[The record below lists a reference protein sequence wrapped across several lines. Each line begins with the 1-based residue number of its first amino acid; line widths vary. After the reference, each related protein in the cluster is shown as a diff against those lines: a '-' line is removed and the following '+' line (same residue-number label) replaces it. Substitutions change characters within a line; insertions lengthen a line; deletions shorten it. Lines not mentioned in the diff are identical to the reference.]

1 MTPDQILSNP
11 LLNKGTAFT
20 DAERDRLHLH
30 GFLPYQVSTLE
41 EQVKRR
47 YDNFLSQPSDLAKWT
62 FLTALQNR
70 NEILF
75 YRLVLE
81 HIDEMLPF
89 VYTPTVGDVSLH
101 FSALYTHPRG
111 IYLSY
116 PLQDKIDTILA
127 HLPHKDIDVIVVT
140 DGERILGLGDLGAG
154 GMAIP
159 IGKSSLY
166 TLFGG
171 IHPSRTLP
179 IMLDVGTNNK
189 ALLDD
194 PLYLGWRHPRVTGK
208 DYDAFVDRFVQT
220 VRKRFPKGLLQW
232 EDFGRDHARP
242 LLDRYRDQIC
252 SFNDDIQGTA
262 AVVHAAIL
270 AATHLTQSELHEQRI
285 LIFGGGSAGLGI
297 CHHLLGA
304 MQEKVSEKEAKK
316 AFYIFDKEGLV
327 HTGQK
332 VPPSQ
337 APFARPHDE
346 VRTWKTTTLE
356 DVISHVRPTVLI
368 GVSGQSGAFTEK
380 AITTMAKYTP
390 RPIVFPLSNPTSK
403 CEAHPADLLEWT
415 QGKAIIG
422 TGSPF
427 EPVSYG
433 GQTHTIAQCNN
444 VSIFPGI
451 GLGIIACK
459 AKKVTDKMFYRA
471 AEVLSDHAPLRRD
484 PFGGLFP
491 SFDELREISK
501 KIAYAVIEVA
511 GEGKVSSSEIEAM
524 IKKTMWYPDYQT

>member
-1 MTPDQILSNP
+1 MTPDQILSSP

-20 DAERDRLHLH
+20 EEERDRLHLH

-47 YDNFLSQPSDLAKWT
+47 YDNFLSQPSDLDKWT

-116 PLQDKIDTILA
+116 PLQDKIDDIFA
-127 HLPHKDIDVIVVT
+127 HLPHNDVDVIVVT

-194 PLYLGWRHPRVTGK
+194 PLYLGWRHPRITGP
-208 DYDAFVDRFVQT
+208 DYDAFIDRFVQT
-220 VRKRFPKGLLQW
+220 VRKQFPKVLLQW

-242 LLDRYRDQIC
+242 LLDRYRDKIC

-270 AATHLTQSELHEQRI
+270 AATHLTQSDLQEQRI

-304 MQEKVSEKEAKK
+304 MQEKTSEKEAKK

-332 VPPSQ
+332 SS
-337 APFARPHDE
+337 AAASSLC
-346 VRTWKTTTLE
+346 TTPGRSPLME
-356 DVISHVRPTVLI
+356 NVN
-368 GVSGQSGAFTEK
+368 
-380 AITTMAKYTP
+380 P
-390 RPIVFPLSNPTSK
+390 RKRHL
-403 CEAHPADLLEWT
+403 AHPPHCPHRRLWPTWSLHTRSDRRNGQVHPSPDHFPALESHL
-415 QGKAIIG
+415 QMRSPPCRSSRVDEGK
-422 TGSPF
+422 
-427 EPVSYG
+427 
-433 GQTHTIAQCNN
+433 
-444 VSIFPGI
+444 
-451 GLGIIACK
+451 
-459 AKKVTDKMFYRA
+459 
-471 AEVLSDHAPLRRD
+471 SDHRHGQPL
-484 PFGGLFP
+484 
-491 SFDELREISK
+491 
-501 KIAYAVIEVA
+501 
-511 GEGKVSSSEIEAM
+511 
-524 IKKTMWYPDYQT
+524 